1 MHQDFKF
8 FTALLLCL
16 ALQFACS
23 QNPAPENKIIQDYH
37 EGRFQ
42 EARHLIELHAKEN
55 PDQKL
60 PEIYEIILAKMD
72 RVMLDFS
79 KTETE
84 IKQELQKWF
93 PEPDEELLKHWE
105 ESGKL
110 EMKRIDG
117 ENRYFRNAVAN
128 LFRVDSTAMRVK
140 EEKDGIF
147 TDPLDEFCVDH
158 TTELY
163 SKFLSG
169 STIADLT
176 WKFLIEYT
184 ITLPSG
190 VVPPGEIIRCWL
202 PFPRESLPRQRNVE
216 LLSVNSE
223 EYLVA
228 DNTSMQRSLYIEKES
243 VAGQDA
249 IFSYTA
255 TFETS
260 PQWFNI
266 EPEKISPYDTL
277 SILYRTYTA
286 QRPPHIFFS
295 EEIKKLAGEITA
307 GLSDPAAKVK
317 AIYYWI
323 NHNIPWASALEYSIM
338 GNIPEYVLKNR
349 RGDCGMQTLLFMT
362 LTRYSGIP
370 CKWQSGWMLHPGE
383 VNLHDWAE
391 VYYEGIG
398 WVPVDQSFGLQDSDN
413 EHVKNFYISGIDAW
427 RLIVNDDYS
436 KEFNPVKNFYRSEPI
451 DFQRG
456 ELEWRGG
463 NIYFNKWK
471 YNMIV
476 TRLLP

>member
-1 MHQDFKF
+1 
-8 FTALLLCL
+8 
-16 ALQFACS
+16 
-23 QNPAPENKIIQDYH
+23 
-37 EGRFQ
+37 
-42 EARHLIELHAKEN
+42 
-55 PDQKL
+55 
-60 PEIYEIILAKMD
+60 
-72 RVMLDFS
+72 
-79 KTETE
+79 
-84 IKQELQKWF
+84 
-93 PEPDEELLKHWE
+93 
-105 ESGKL
+105 
-110 EMKRIDG
+110 
-117 ENRYFRNAVAN
+117 
-128 LFRVDSTAMRVK
+128 
-140 EEKDGIF
+140 
-147 TDPLDEFCVDH
+147 
-158 TTELY
+158 
-163 SKFLSG
+163 
-169 STIADLT
+169 
-176 WKFLIEYT
+176 
-184 ITLPSG
+184 
-190 VVPPGEIIRCWL
+190 
-202 PFPRESLPRQRNVE
+202 VE